1 MVGLRWGSS
10 TDSGRVRAVNQDSVL
25 VEWPLFVIA
34 DGMGGHAA
42 GEVASQVALL
52 TLRQRVGQGHRPRP
66 ADLVTAVQVANS
78 AVLERAQI
86 DPALRGMGTTLC
98 GIAVTDHGNDG
109 STWIT
114 LVNVGDSRGYMH
126 DADGLVQLTRDHSY
140 VEDLVA
146 AGEITPDEA
155 RTHPRRHIVTRALG
169 VEPGIDVDA
178 WERLARP
185 GERYLMCSDGL
196 TNELDDPV
204 IAAVLDSEPDPQ
216 RAADL
221 LVRLANEQ
229 GGRDNISVVLVDITE
244 HDEMR
249 GDAHIP
255 VPIGGWVPNDLRE
268 TVRDAVHDTEP
279 PTITADVRTTTATT
293 PRPTFIDEPQMASP
307 YTVAPPAALPQP
319 STASSRAA
327 RRERAP
333 SRWRTRLRNI
343 VFAIALVAIL
353 GTAFGAI
360 QAYGR
365 AGYYVTFRQ
374 DRVTLYRGRPE
385 GLLWVK
391 PYARATYPSLR
402 REQLTADWQTRI
414 DGKITFT
421 SRTAADR
428 WFQLLSANPDAVPS
442 LSTATSTTTGATTTT
457 TTLANTSTTTP
468 TTSASAT
475 TATAA
480 PPTAITLA
488 TTPATT
494 PVPETVDGE
503 PTTIAP

>member
-52 TLRQRVGQGHRPRP
+52 TLRQRVGPGRRPRP
-66 ADLVTAVQVANS
+66 AELVAAVQMANA

-98 GIAVTDHGNDG
+98 GIALTEHGSDT
-109 STWIT
+109 SAWIT
-114 LVNVGDSRGYMH
+114 LVNVGDSRGYVH
-126 DADGLVQLTRDHSY
+126 DGDGLAQLTRDHSY

-229 GGRDNISVVLVDITE
+229 GGRDNISVVLVDVTE

-255 VPIGGWVPNDLRE
+255 VPIGGWVPNDLRD
-268 TVRDAVHDTEP
+268 TVGDPVPPVLTADGRTSAPAATPPLPPLLDAPEMAV
-279 PTITADVRTTTATT
+279 PTIAPPPPTTTATLRQT
-293 PRPTFIDEPQMASP
+293 RSQ
-307 YTVAPPAALPQP
+307 
-319 STASSRAA
+319 
-327 RRERAP
+327 RAP
-333 SRWRTRLRNI
+333 GRWRTRLRNI
-343 VFAIALVAIL
+343 VFVVALVGIL

-391 PYARATYPSLR
+391 PYARAAYPNLR
-402 REQLTADWQTRI
+402 RDQLTAEWQTRI
-414 DGKITFT
+414 DDKITFT
-421 SRTAADR
+421 SRAAADR
-428 WFQLLSANPDAVPS
+428 WFQLLSANPDAVPA
-442 LSTATSTTTGATTTT
+442 LSTTAAATTTT
-457 TTLANTSTTTP
+457 TATTTSTSTTTNTSTSTTP
-468 TTSASAT
+468 TAPSTLV
-475 TATAA
+475 ATA
-480 PPTAITLA
+480 PA
-488 TTPATT
+488 TATT
-494 PVPETVDGE
+494 PVPETAGAE
-503 PTTIAP
+503 PTTVAP

>member
-126 DADGLVQLTRDHSY
+126 DGDGLVQLTRDHSY

-196 TNELDDPV
+196 SDMVPDAE
-204 IAAVLDSEPDPQ
+204 IASILQGQSAMEQKSEQ
-216 RAADL
+216 LIMA
-221 LVRLANEQ
+221 ANEH
-229 GGRDNISVVLVDITE
+229 GSLYISRAVRTRFALPCAGRVSRIASVV
-244 HDEMR
+244 
-249 GDAHIP
+249 
-255 VPIGGWVPNDLRE
+255 
-268 TVRDAVHDTEP
+268 
-279 PTITADVRTTTATT
+279 
-293 PRPTFIDEPQMASP
+293 
-307 YTVAPPAALPQP
+307 
-319 STASSRAA
+319 
-327 RRERAP
+327 
-333 SRWRTRLRNI
+333 RTRRRPHLG
-343 VFAIALVAIL
+343 FIAVW
-353 GTAFGAI
+353 
-360 QAYGR
+360 R
-365 AGYYVTFRQ
+365 
-374 DRVTLYRGRPE
+374 RG
-385 GLLWVK
+385 
-391 PYARATYPSLR
+391 
-402 REQLTADWQTRI
+402 
-414 DGKITFT
+414 
-421 SRTAADR
+421 
-428 WFQLLSANPDAVPS
+428 
-442 LSTATSTTTGATTTT
+442 
-457 TTLANTSTTTP
+457 
-468 TTSASAT
+468 
-475 TATAA
+475 
-480 PPTAITLA
+480 
-488 TTPATT
+488 
-494 PVPETVDGE
+494 
-503 PTTIAP
+503 

>member
-10 TDSGRVRAVNQDSVL
+10 TDSGRVRPVNQDSVL
-25 VEWPLFVIA
+25 AEWPLFVIA

-66 ADLVTAVQVANS
+66 ADLVAAVQMANA
-78 AVLERAQI
+78 AVLRRAEI

-98 GIAVTDHGNDG
+98 GIALTEHGND
-109 STWIT
+109 SATWIT
-114 LVNVGDSRGYMH
+114 LVNVGDSRGYVH
-126 DADGLVQLTRDHSY
+126 DGDGLAQLTRDHSY

-169 VEPGIDVDA
+169 VEPGIPVDK

-196 TNELDDPV
+196 TNELDDAV

-255 VPIGGWVPNDLRE
+255 VPIGGWVPDDLRD
-268 TVRDAVHDTEP
+268 TVRDAVPPVSTADLAAPASASAPQPPFIDAPAMTV
-279 PTITADVRTTTATT
+279 PTI
-293 PRPTFIDEPQMASP
+293 
-307 YTVAPPAALPQP
+307 APPPPAP
-319 STASSRAA
+319 TTSRQA
-327 RRERAP
+327 RRQRAP
-333 SRWRTRLRNI
+333 SRWRTRLRN
-343 VFAIALVAIL
+343 VMFVVALVAIL
-353 GTAFGAI
+353 ATAFGAI

-391 PYARATYPSLR
+391 PYARAAYPNLR
-402 REQLTADWQTRI
+402 REQLTAEWQTRI
-414 DGKITFT
+414 DDKITFT
-421 SRTAADR
+421 SRAAADR

-442 LSTATSTTTGATTTT
+442 LSTTTAATTTT
-457 TTLANTSTTTP
+457 TTTTATTSTSASTSTSATP
-468 TTSASAT
+468 TTPS
-475 TATAA
+475 
-480 PPTAITLA
+480 TLA
-488 TTPATT
+488 STTPATT
-494 PVPETVDGE
+494 PVPDTADAE
-503 PTTIAP
+503 PTTVAP